1 MNNVNDAI
9 QKARAEA
16 QDLHKKIEAS
26 TTKNHAALRADLLN
40 LAVQADQLRSSVKT
54 LADGQRAD
62 AKQHLKDAAASL
74 EDAAKNAKSVASAGD
89 AQIKGAAQAA
99 LSRARDAVQSLSEA
113 VASKRTT
120 AKA

>member
-26 TTKNHAALRADLLN
+26 TTKNHAAMRADLQN
-40 LAVQADQLRSSVKT
+40 LAVQAVQLGSSVKT
-54 LADGQRAD
+54 LADSQRAD

-74 EDAAKNAKSVASAGD
+74 EDAAKHAKSVASAGD
-89 AQIKGAAQAA
+89 AEIKGAAQAT
-99 LSRARDAVQSLSEA
+99 LSRAREAVQSLSEA